1 MRKFKKKRVRNEEIL
16 ILKKKVVAYNN
27 KISFEKK
34 YDYWGILK
42 KYEIFGRRK
51 RLLIFLEIWN
61 KYMSHEIFENE
72 EMWNSKRFERNDWR
86 NF

>member
-34 YDYWGILK
+34 YDY
-42 KYEIFGRRK
+42 
-51 RLLIFLEIWN
+51 
-61 KYMSHEIFENE
+61 
-72 EMWNSKRFERNDWR
+72 
-86 NF
+86 